1 MTFTYDP
8 SNPDNITR
16 VRFWLQDTD
25 EDIMIY
31 DDETILFAISE
42 ETSWQAA
49 TIALVEGII
58 QKLNREP
65 DFQADWLRV
74 DQKRALKGYETML
87 ARLRTKFSIPT
98 SSRGTYQYVDR
109 WDSQ

>member
-8 SNPDNITR
+8 VNPDDITR
-16 VRFWLQDTD
+16 VRYWIQDTD
-25 EDIMIY
+25 EDIAIF
-31 DDETILFAISE
+31 DDETINFIISE
-42 ETSWQAA
+42 EGSWQAA
-49 TIALVEGII
+49 TIALCEGII

-74 DQKRALKGYETML
+74 DHKRALKGYEGMV

-98 SSRGTYQYVDR
+98 SGRGAYQFVDR